1 MANLWSRFFGS
12 AGSQAVGVGLGT
24 TAVPALIPAAQYLIN
39 QAWDLYPDHP
49 LIAAQLAV
57 GVATGELTEANAV
70 KEARLTGINEDRF
83 KMLVKVADT
92 GPGVARAFDLWR
104 RDELTDARFKAALKK
119 EGMEDGWANDVVKL
133 KWERLTPAQIA
144 LGIVRS
150 ILDDKG
156 LLVTDLDTGPGKV
169 PRYPVSDIDVLKE
182 AAAQG
187 ITEERLRVMVGE
199 IGLPMSPQQ
208 AASALFRGLIT
219 QTDYN
224 AAIAEGDIRPEWAA
238 KILEQAAQIPSVTD
252 YVQAHLKGWIDAPAM
267 YAGTAKHGM
276 SKADTDLIYLRSGRP
291 AAPGQM
297 ATAAARGIDGPD
309 KSPMDKAQFLK
320 GIKESDI
327 RPEWGEMLWDSRFL
341 YPPLFQLTRLVQADA
356 ITPEV
361 AREWAIKDRYPPEV
375 VNALFKYWNQPTA
388 GKADTHVA
396 KAETQLWNTLHRSYL
411 AGDTT
416 VDDAKLTLTTL
427 NVPVASQATVI
438 ALWDDEARLIRARL
452 TAAQLKKAW
461 AKGVKNP
468 LTNLPWTRDEV
479 LAELMDRGWNPQDAN
494 TFLDT

>member
-104 RDELTDARFKAALKK
+104 REDIDDTRFKAALKK

-187 ITEERLRVMVGE
+187 ISQERLRVMVGE

-238 KILEQAAQIPSVTD
+238 KILEQAQQIPSATD
-252 YVQAHLKGWIDAPAM
+252 YVQAHLKGWIDEPAM

-309 KSPMDKAQFLK
+309 GSPMDKTQFLK

-361 AREWAIKDRYPPEV
+361 ARDWAVKDRYPPEV

-388 GKADTHVA
+388 GKGDTHLA
-396 KAETQLWNTLHRSYL
+396 KAQTQLWSTLHRSYL
-411 AGDTT
+411 AGDTDEAT
-416 VDDAKLTLTTL
+416 VTAKLPEAGVSAGVVSDVLAL
-427 NVPVASQATVI
+427 WNHEREVIRQRMSASQV
-438 ALWDDEARLIRARL
+438 
-452 TAAQLKKAW
+452 KKAW
-461 AKGVKNP
+461 VKTV
-468 LTNLPWTRDEV
+468 TNTVTGQPWTREDA
-479 LAELMDRGWNPQDAN
+479 LAELLSRGWSAQDAN
-494 TFLDT
+494 AFLDE